1 MAALD
6 PEISHQL
13 RDDLPAEVFVAIVAT
28 FTRDSGRLLD
38 LMSAAEEARDE
49 TGFARAAHTLAG
61 AASAIGA
68 RDLTAT
74 ARRAMQAAMAEDRA
88 LLLPLLRLQI
98 RAARSE
104 LAALAEQAAGDAP

>member
-6 PEISHQL
+6 PEIIHQL
-13 RDDLPAEVFVAIVAT
+13 RDDLPAQVFAAIVAT
-28 FTRDSGRLLD
+28 FTRDSARLFG
-38 LMSAAEEARDE
+38 LMEAAEGAGDGP
-49 TGFARAAHTLAG
+49 GFARAAHTLAG

-74 ARRAMQAAMAEDRA
+74 ARRAMRSTTAEERAM
-88 LLLPLLRLQI
+88 LLPLLQMQL

-104 LAALAEQAAGDAP
+104 LAALADPAAGAPP

>member
-6 PEISHQL
+6 PEIIHQL
-13 RDDLPAEVFVAIVAT
+13 RDDLPAEVFGAVVAT
-28 FTRDSGRLLD
+28 FTQDSARLLG
-38 LMSAAEEARDE
+38 LMEAAEAVGDGP
-49 TGFARAAHTLAG
+49 GFARAAHTLAG

-74 ARRAMQAAMAEDRA
+74 ARHAMRSTTAEERAM
-88 LLLPLLRLQI
+88 LLPLLQLQL

-104 LAALAEQAAGDAP
+104 LTALADPAAGEAP

>member
-13 RDDLPAEVFVAIVAT
+13 RDDLPAQVFATIVAT
-28 FTRDSGRLLD
+28 FTRDSARLLD
-38 LMSAAEEARDE
+38 LMEAAEGAGEGP
-49 TGFARAAHTLAG
+49 GFARAAHTLAG

-74 ARRAMQAAMAEDRA
+74 ARRAMQAATAEDRA
-88 LLLPLLRLQI
+88 MLLPLLRLQL

-104 LAALAEQAAGDAP
+104 LTALAEPAAGEVP